1 MLFVKSGKNKVF
13 VQTKQLLPHERSL
26 GMKIL
31 RANYIYY
38 GWGNCLNQ
46 HFEMPSPLEYGWKLC
61 DGKLEPNWLKFQIFL
76 PLKKSHKNKIF

>member
-1 MLFVKSGKNKVF
+1 
-13 VQTKQLLPHERSL
+13 
-26 GMKIL
+26 MKIL

-61 DGKLEPNWLKFQIFL
+61 DGKLEPN
-76 PLKKSHKNKIF
+76 